1 MPPVRRGSSR
11 YLLPAIFVS
20 ALFAFACG
28 SVPEVSFTTDN
39 LDASAPPEDSSVGPK
54 PDAAPA
60 DAGADADAGDID
72 LEDIDD
78 GSCVFPNGNATVSN
92 KKKCDNCLKNKCCDF
107 AIACGNNPEC
117 VKLFTC
123 RVACAPNDDGDACRA
138 KCVTDHDA
146 GVSTAT
152 PLIDCSDDKCAK
164 RETQKCL

>member
-39 LDASAPPEDSSVGPK
+39 LDASAPTEDGSVGPK
-54 PDAAPA
+54 PDGAPS
-60 DAGADADAGDID
+60 DAGADADANDTD

-78 GSCVFPNGNATVSN
+78 GSCVFPNGNATVSD
-92 KKKCDNCLKNKCCDF
+92 KSKCDNCLKNKCCDV

-123 RVACAPNDDGDACRA
+123 RVACPEVDAAACQA
-138 KCVTDHDA
+138 KCSADHDA
-146 GVSTAT
+146 GVSTAA
-152 PLIDCSDDKCAK
+152 PLIQCSDKKCTK
-164 RETQKCL
+164 GQKCL